1 MVVGMENHIA
11 GIKIGHYTNLEA
23 ATGCTVIL
31 CEEGAVAGVD
41 VRGSAP
47 GTRET
52 DLLRPMNL
60 VDRIHAVL
68 LTGGSSFGLN
78 AAQGVMQYL
87 EERGIGYDTAGAK
100 VPIVSAVVLYD
111 LDIGSAKVRPGPEE
125 GYRACLKASD
135 AEMSEG
141 CVGAG
146 TGATVGKLLGIKQ
159 ATKGGLGIASEQI
172 GKNIVVTAI
181 IAVNAVGDVIDP
193 KTGNILAGARR
204 TDGRTFANSTRLLKK
219 IGLSWSNGLTTNT
232 TIGAIITNAALNK
245 EQINKVA
252 QMAQDG
258 VARAIDPCH
267 TMYDGDAI
275 FALSLGKEQCDVNLI
290 GVTAAHLVSEAII
303 RAVTSARSL
312 SGIPA
317 VCDLLLI

>member
-1 MVVGMENHIA
+1 MATHIA
-11 GIKIGHYTNLEA
+11 GIKIGNYTNLVA

-52 DLLRPMNL
+52 DLLRPVNL
-60 VDRIHAVL
+60 VDKVHAVL

-87 EERGIGYDTAGAK
+87 EERGIGYNTGAAK
-100 VPIVSAVVLYD
+100 VPIVSAAVLYD
-111 LDIGSAKVRPGPEE
+111 LDIGSADVRPGPAE
-125 GYRACLKASD
+125 GYAACLNASNS
-135 AEMSEG
+135 EMAEG
-141 CVGAG
+141 CTGAG

-172 GKNIVVTAI
+172 GRNILVTAVV
-181 IAVNAVGDVIDP
+181 AVNAVGDIIEP

-204 TDGRTFANSTRLLKK
+204 TDGRTFADSNK
-219 IGLSWSNGLTTNT
+219 ILHKLGLHWYSELPTNT
-232 TIGAIITNAALNK
+232 TIGAVITNAALNK

-252 QMAQDG
+252 QMGQDG
-258 VARAIDPCH
+258 IARAIDPCH
-267 TMYDGDAI
+267 TMYDGDTI
-275 FALSLGKEQCDVNLI
+275 FALSVGQEHCDVNLI
-290 GVTAAHLVSEAII
+290 GVVAAHLVSAAII
-303 RAVTSARSL
+303 RAVFAASSL
-312 SGIPA
+312 HGIPA
-317 VCDLLLI
+317 KCDLG